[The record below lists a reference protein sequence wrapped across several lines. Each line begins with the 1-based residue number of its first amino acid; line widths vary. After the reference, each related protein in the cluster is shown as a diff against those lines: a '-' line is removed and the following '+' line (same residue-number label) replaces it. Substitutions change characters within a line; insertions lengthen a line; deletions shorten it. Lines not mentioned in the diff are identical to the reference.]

1 MQAAHGRAAAS
12 AGAIKR
18 CRPDKLVFTYQ
29 GDGDAASIGIAETLY
44 SAQRNENFTQII
56 VNNGVYG
63 MTGGQMSPT
72 SLVGQKTTT
81 SVKGRDPKIMGMPL
95 KISELISHFDVSY
108 LARGSVHDA
117 AHIRKTKTYIRKA
130 FETQMNQGGYTCV
143 EIISPCPTNW
153 HLTPLQ
159 AVDRIEKEV
168 LEYYP
173 VGEIKGGAR

>member
-1 MQAAHGRAAAS
+1 
-12 AGAIKR
+12 
-18 CRPDKLVFTYQ
+18 
-29 GDGDAASIGIAETLY
+29 
-44 SAQRNENFTQII
+44 
-56 VNNGVYG
+56 
-63 MTGGQMSPT
+63 MSPT